1 MRPSSTARRY
11 AEAAFDVAQQDGD
24 LEGWLDDLRNAEQ
37 VAEDPT
43 AVRYFRD
50 PNVPADV
57 KLQTVERLFN
67 GVRPHVMNLLRVLVT
82 RQRTHLLPNI
92 VREFEA
98 MELQARGIAEADVT
112 VARAVTAAEQDAITR
127 RLSEMTGKQV
137 HLQVHVDPSILGGIV
152 VRIGDQLI
160 DSSVAGRL
168 QRLRQQLAV

>member
-24 LEGWLDDLRNAEQ
+24 LEGWLADLRSAEQ
-37 VAEDPT
+37 VAGDQM
-43 AVRYFRD
+43 AARYFRD
-50 PNVPADV
+50 PNVPRET
-57 KLQTVERLFN
+57 KVESVSRLFN
-67 GVRPHVMNLLRVLVT
+67 DVRPHVMNLLRVLVA
-82 RQRTHLLPNI
+82 RQRMHLLPNI

-112 VARAVTAAEQDAITR
+112 VARPVTAAEQDTISR

-137 HLQVHVDPSILGGIV
+137 HVQVHVDPNILGGIV